1 MPILLQRIALVSL
14 ALGAMNLVLAAQP
27 HQVAVNQGPTATWQA
42 IQKLRT
48 FASVLHT
55 TAHPDDEHGGML
67 TWMSRGLGVRVSLL
81 TLTRG
86 ESGDNAL
93 GAELFDALGLV
104 RTEELLAANRY
115 YGMDQQY
122 FTSAIDYGFSKRV
135 SEAWNQW
142 TRTKVLE
149 EVVRVIRMNR
159 PLVVVSR
166 FQGTPRDGHG
176 QHIAAGEVTLE
187 AFHVAADPD
196 RFPEQLLSG
205 ELRPWQAHRL
215 YVGGIRTD
223 EAASTEI
230 DVSEYSP
237 WLGLSYRRLARLGLG
252 LQRSQTSGQS
262 SATSG
267 TAIRRYQR
275 LWPLPESEQTNS
287 GFFDD
292 LETGWESLGDLAGRP
307 DSLFLK
313 SHGRSIGTHVE
324 AAVDAFSMARP
335 QDSVPAL
342 TAGLRETREL
352 LAELEPEDEA
362 SFLLQIKERQFE
374 RALHNALG
382 LELFAVAVPTQMEPG
397 TPTELPV
404 VVPGQRVAIDVS
416 LTKPTTARITEVNL
430 HVDVPP
436 DWQTASNT
444 DTSRSSDG
452 TIARRI
458 LVTVGSNTRLSR
470 RSFTRTALTQ
480 PHYTSV
486 DSTLAPFSAPKA
498 VAVAT
503 FRVDGVPVV
512 IRSTVHG
519 REAQLPYGY
528 VLRELQV
535 LPSVSLSVK
544 PSITIVP
551 EAQETV
557 SLTVEVER
565 TGPET
570 TAGTLVLNPP
580 SGWEVRPSRVTLANT
595 PVDERFEFTL
605 HRTSPTVGEGTV
617 TVVANL
623 DGKLYR
629 EGYQTITYPDL
640 ETRYLFREARSILRG
655 IDVNLPDNL
664 TVGYIMGIGDDIPA
678 AIRQLGSQVHLLES
692 PDLETGQLD
701 QFDAIIIGTRGYAVR
716 PELHRGTDRLLEYAE
731 RGGNL
736 IVLYNTEEF
745 NPNRY
750 APFPAELPRRSEEVT
765 EENAAVKILEPN
777 HPVLRW
783 PNRITLKDFEGWVEQ
798 RGSKFLS
805 TWAPAYT
812 PIVSSH
818 DLGQPPQAGGWLIAR
833 HGRGHYTY
841 FAYALHRQLPF
852 GVPGA
857 YRILANLISL
867 GRNDEK
873 P

>member
-1 MPILLQRIALVSL
+1 
-14 ALGAMNLVLAAQP
+14 
-27 HQVAVNQGPTATWQA
+27 
-42 IQKLRT
+42 
-48 FASVLHT
+48 
-55 TAHPDDEHGGML
+55 
-67 TWMSRGLGVRVSLL
+67 
-81 TLTRG
+81 
-86 ESGDNAL
+86 
-93 GAELFDALGLV
+93 
-104 RTEELLAANRY
+104 
-115 YGMDQQY
+115 
-122 FTSAIDYGFSKRV
+122 
-135 SEAWNQW
+135 
-142 TRTKVLE
+142 
-149 EVVRVIRMNR
+149 
-159 PLVVVSR
+159 
-166 FQGTPRDGHG
+166 
-176 QHIAAGEVTLE
+176 
-187 AFHVAADPD
+187 
-196 RFPEQLLSG
+196 
-205 ELRPWQAHRL
+205 
-215 YVGGIRTD
+215 
-223 EAASTEI
+223 
-230 DVSEYSP
+230 
-237 WLGLSYRRLARLGLG
+237 
-252 LQRSQTSGQS
+252 
-262 SATSG
+262 
-267 TAIRRYQR
+267 
-275 LWPLPESEQTNS
+275 
-287 GFFDD
+287 
-292 LETGWESLGDLAGRP
+292 
-307 DSLFLK
+307 
-313 SHGRSIGTHVE
+313 
-324 AAVDAFSMARP
+324 
-335 QDSVPAL
+335 
-342 TAGLRETREL
+342 
-352 LAELEPEDEA
+352 
-362 SFLLQIKERQFE
+362 
-374 RALHNALG
+374 
-382 LELFAVAVPTQMEPG
+382 
-397 TPTELPV
+397 
-404 VVPGQRVAIDVS
+404 
-416 LTKPTTARITEVNL
+416 
-430 HVDVPP
+430 
-436 DWQTASNT
+436 
-444 DTSRSSDG
+444 
-452 TIARRI
+452 
-458 LVTVGSNTRLSR
+458 
-470 RSFTRTALTQ
+470 
-480 PHYTSV
+480 
-486 DSTLAPFSAPKA
+486 
-498 VAVAT
+498 
-503 FRVDGVPVV
+503 
-512 IRSTVHG
+512 
-519 REAQLPYGY
+519 
-528 VLRELQV
+528 
-535 LPSVSLSVK
+535 VK

-570 TAGTLVLNPP
+570 TAGTLDLNPP

-678 AIRQLGSQVHLLES
+678 AIRQLGSQVRLLES

-701 QFDAIIIGTRGYAVR
+701 QFDAVIIGTRGYAVR